1 MCGLT
6 LTELIADTNDMTP
19 AAVGHLRV
27 RPPVKPISLSELAGM
42 PFEDAAVKA
51 VARG

>member
-6 LTELIADTNDMTP
+6 LTELIADTNDTTP

-27 RPPVKPISLSELAGM
+27 RSPVKPISLSELAGM
-42 PFEDAAVKA
+42 PFEDTAVKA